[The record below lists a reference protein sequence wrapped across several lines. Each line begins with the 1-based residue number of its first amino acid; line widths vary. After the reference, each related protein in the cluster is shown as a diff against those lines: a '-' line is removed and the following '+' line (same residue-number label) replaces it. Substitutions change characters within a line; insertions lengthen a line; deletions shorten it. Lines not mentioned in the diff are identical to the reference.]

1 METTKSIEIIERM
14 LAESKKS
21 LYNNSFYFL
30 LWGALLVPAGIAEYL
45 LQGTSYFW
53 LPWPVVGTI
62 GGIISMI
69 YGKVQ
74 GKKIEIETAADRITM
89 FTWGAF
95 GFSLFFVLA
104 FSAYHNMLPHT
115 LILLVAGSATFI
127 SGGISRFKPFIWG
140 GIVLGLGAILCAFV
154 IEPRY
159 HSLTF
164 SLFFFLGYV
173 IPGIIL
179 RKEEHG
185 NA

>member
-30 LWGALLVPAGIAEYL
+30 LWGVLLIPAGIAEFL
-45 LQGTSYFW
+45 LQGTPYFW
-53 LPWPVVGTI
+53 VSWPIVGVL

-69 YGKVQ
+69 YGIRQGGKV
-74 GKKIEIETAADRITM
+74 GMPTAADRITM

-104 FSAYHNMLPHT
+104 FSAINKMLPHT

-127 SGGISRFKPFIWG
+127 SGGISKFAPFILG
-140 GIVLGLGAILCAFV
+140 GVVLGFGAIICAFV
-154 IEPRY
+154 IDPMY
-159 HSLTF
+159 HSIAF
-164 SLFFFLGYV
+164 SLFIFLGYV

>member
-30 LWGALLVPAGIAEYL
+30 LWGALLVPAGIAEFL
-45 LQGTSYFW
+45 LQGTPYPW
-53 LPWPVVGTI
+53 LPWPIIGI
-62 GGIISMI
+62 SGGIIAMV
-69 YGKVQ
+69 YGKRQ
-74 GKKIEIETAADRITM
+74 GEKSGVGTAADRITW

-95 GFSLFFVLA
+95 GFSLFFVIA
-104 FSAYHNMLPHT
+104 FSAVNNMLPHT
-115 LILLVAGSATFI
+115 LILLLAGSATFI
-127 SGGISRFKPFIWG
+127 SGGISKFKPFIWG

-159 HSLTF
+159 QSLTF

>member
-1 METTKSIEIIERM
+1 METTKSIEIIEQM

-30 LWGALLVPAGIAEYL
+30 LWGGLLIPAGIAEYI
-45 LQGTSYFW
+45 LQGTPYVW
-53 LPWPVVGTI
+53 LPWPVIGI
-62 GGIISMI
+62 GGGIISMI
-69 YGKVQ
+69 YGMKQ
-74 GKKIEIETAADRITM
+74 GKKNGIGSSADRITM

-104 FSAYHNMLPHT
+104 FSAVNNMLPHT

-127 SGGISRFKPFIWG
+127 SGGISKFKPFILG
-140 GIVLGLGAILCAFV
+140 GIVLALGASLCAFV
-154 IEPRY
+154 LEPKY
-159 HSLTF
+159 HSLAF
-164 SLFFFLGYV
+164 SLFIFLGYV

>member
-1 METTKSIEIIERM
+1 METTKSIEIIEQM

-30 LWGALLVPAGIAEYL
+30 LWGALLVPAGIAEYF
-45 LQGTSYFW
+45 LQATPYVW
-53 LPWPVVGTI
+53 VPWPTVGIT

-69 YGKVQ
+69 YGKRQ
-74 GKKIEIETAADRITM
+74 ETKNGIGSAADRITM

-104 FSAYHNMLPHT
+104 FSAVNNMLPHT

-127 SGGISRFKPFIWG
+127 SGGISKFKPFIYG
-140 GIVLGLGAILCAFV
+140 GIVLGLGALLCAFV
-154 IEPRY
+154 LEPKY
-159 HSLTF
+159 HSLAF
-164 SLFFFLGYV
+164 SLFIFLGYV

>member
-1 METTKSIEIIERM
+1 METTKSIEIIEQM

-53 LPWPVVGTI
+53 VVWPIVGTL

-69 YGKVQ
+69 YSKRQ
-74 GKKIEIETAADRITM
+74 GKMIGIGSSADRINM

-95 GFSLFFVLA
+95 GFSLFFMIV
-104 FSAYHNMLPHT
+104 FSAKNDMLPHP

-127 SGGISRFKPFIWG
+127 SGGISRFKPFIYG
-140 GIVLGLGAILCAFV
+140 GIVLGLGALLCALVF
-154 IEPRY
+154 ETKY
-159 HSLTF
+159 YSLAF
-164 SLFFFLGYV
+164 SFFIFLGYV

-179 RKEEHG
+179 RKEENG
-185 NA
+185 KS

>member
-45 LQGTSYFW
+45 LQGTPYFW

-69 YGKVQ
+69 YSKRQEAKNGL
-74 GKKIEIETAADRITM
+74 GTAADRITM

-95 GFSLFFVLA
+95 GFSLFFVIA
-104 FSAYHNMLPHT
+104 FSAINNMLPHA
-115 LILLVAGSATFI
+115 LILLIAGSATFI

-140 GIVLGLGAILCAFV
+140 GVVLEIGAMLCAFV
-154 IEPRY
+154 IEPSY
-159 HSLTF
+159 QSLAF
-164 SLFFFLGYV
+164 SLFIFLGYV
-173 IPGIIL
+173 IPGVIL